1 MIQNISFLLFFFF
14 FLFQFIYTK
23 HGKEKRK
30 KERRKKPPPTA
41 KPSYIK
47 KAHTNFVSNLLHITP
62 QELFLTQIAK
72 ISNLHSI
79 LPHNYPVARLA
90 LEIPRPALDAAVI
103 LAAGFV
109 QFKPYPRAW
118 AQLGNIAN
126 VADGAVAV
134 ASEAGTSS
142 SGYSCTFM
150 G

>member
-1 MIQNISFLLFFFF
+1 MIQNISFLLFFF

-23 HGKEKRK
+23 HGKEKEK
-30 KERRKKPPPTA
+30 KEEKKNPPNGQTLI
-41 KPSYIK
+41 YK

>member
-1 MIQNISFLLFFFF
+1 M
-14 FLFQFIYTK
+14 
-23 HGKEKRK
+23 GKKKKKRK
-30 KERRKKPPPTA
+30 EKKPPPNGQTLI
-41 KPSYIK
+41 YK